1 MTDPIATSPAYRIHT
16 ARLVV
21 RCWAPADAPL
31 LKRAVDASLDHLR
44 PWLDWAL
51 EHPVGLGAYVA
62 RLRQDRANFDLDRD
76 YAYGI
81 FDPAEREVIGGIGSH
96 TRLGE
101 GVREIGYWVA
111 AAHEGRGLITEA
123 VAALTRVAF
132 FADGVRRVEIHCE
145 PRNERSCAVA
155 RRLGYERAPVLRRE
169 HPQGGGPARDVL
181 VWTMN
186 ALVFASSPC
195 STAECEAF
203 DAVGARLL

>member
-1 MTDPIATSPAYRIHT
+1 VADPIATPPAYRLRT

-21 RCWAPADAPL
+21 RCWAPTDAPL

-76 YAYGI
+76 YAYGL
-81 FDPAEREVIGGIGSH
+81 FDRDEREVIGGIGSH

-111 AAHEGRGLITEA
+111 AAHEGRGLVTEA
-123 VAALTRVAF
+123 AAALTRAAF
-132 FADGVRRVEIHCE
+132 CADGVRRVEIHCE
-145 PRNERSCAVA
+145 ARNARSCAVA
-155 RRLGYERAPVLRRE
+155 RRLGYRPAPGVRRE
-169 HPQGGGPARDVL
+169 APPGGGAERDVV

-195 STAECEAF
+195 AAADFEAF
-203 DAVGARLL
+203 DVVGARLL